1 MGGPAQQRLTE
12 EQNVMHSAVTTT
24 PPRQAAQDQWR
35 LDGVDPH
42 LVSLV
47 DPTSFEAD
55 QYRTLRHVLER
66 RHTTKKLIAITSAV
80 AGDGKTTTTLNLAGT
95 LAHAADVRILVV
107 DLDLRTRSLGN
118 RLGLIDQSPG
128 LVDLILDPDLT
139 LNDVIR
145 QHPRFHLSVLPA
157 GPALTVPYEL
167 LKSPRMGEIL
177 HEVRQLYDYI
187 VLDTPPLV
195 PVPDFRLIADLVDG
209 FVVVVAAHRTPRKLF
224 GDALTLM
231 EASKLI
237 GIVFNGDDRP
247 LHGYYG
253 YYYGYGYYEGRGR
266 HAGWWGNGRLTSALD
281 KALRPFLSRIGHPR
295 E

>member
-1 MGGPAQQRLTE
+1 MQRRT
-12 EQNVMHSAVTTT
+12 MSDIIHHAVT
-24 PPRQAAQDQWR
+24 PRPRPAEQDPWR
-35 LDGVDPH
+35 PDGGDPH

-47 DPTSFEAD
+47 DPVSFEAD
-55 QYRTLRHVLER
+55 QYRTVRHALER
-66 RHTTKKLIAITSAV
+66 RQPLMKLIAVTSAV
-80 AGDGKTTTTLNLAGT
+80 AGDGKTTTALNLAGT

-128 LVDLILDPDLT
+128 LVNLILDPDLA

-145 QHPRFHLSVLPA
+145 RHPRFRLSVLPA

-177 HEVRQLYDYI
+177 HEVRQHYDYI

-209 FVVVVAAHRTPRKLF
+209 FVVVVAAHRTPRKLLE
-224 GDALTLM
+224 DALALM
-231 EASKLI
+231 ETSKPI

-266 HAGWWGNGRLTSALD
+266 HAGWWGNGRVTSALNT
-281 KALRPFLSRIGHPR
+281 ALRPFLSWLGHPQPGSTDR
-295 E
+295 P

>member
-1 MGGPAQQRLTE
+1 MSDIIHQ
-12 EQNVMHSAVTTT
+12 AVTT
-24 PPRQAAQDQWR
+24 PPRPAEQDPWR
-35 LDGVDPH
+35 PDGGDQH

-55 QYRTLRHVLER
+55 QYRTVRHALER
-66 RHTTKKLIAITSAV
+66 RQPLMKLIAVTSAV
-80 AGDGKTTTTLNLAGT
+80 AGDGKTTTVLNLAGT
-95 LAHAADVRILVV
+95 LAHAADLRILVV

-118 RLGLIDQSPG
+118 RLGLTVQSPG
-128 LVDLILDPDLT
+128 LVGLILDPDLT

-145 QHPRFHLSVLPA
+145 RHPRFPLSVLPA
-157 GPALTVPYEL
+157 GPVLTVPYEL

-177 HEVRQLYDYI
+177 HEVRQHYDFI

-209 FVVVVAAHRTPRKLF
+209 FVVVVAAHRTPRNLLA
-224 GDALTLM
+224 DALTLI
-231 EASKLI
+231 ETSKLI

-253 YYYGYGYYEGRGR
+253 YYYGYGYYDGRGR

-281 KALRPFLSRIGHPR
+281 KALRPVLSWFGHPQR
-295 E
+295 GPID